1 MALFT
6 LGIDTANN
14 ETNNELREHD
24 GALISGADDTYII
37 GPPEIAFTCLQRH
50 KERVAKSGLELQL
63 TKTKAY
69 IHASHRNQEY
79 HLSRAGI
86 DEGHTIDMNGVKSY
100 GINVYGIPVGSDKYI
115 KAILEKQATRIEKS
129 IDTTKTK
136 MDPEQIIAPE
146 LPGRQC
152 CWALTLR
159 CIQHMGNYWTR
170 HIPPHLTAAFCT
182 RIDASVQTMV
192 IASTQL
198 DSTTLS
204 PFTVERMKLPIKCKG
219 MGLRSLYDRRHA
231 EYIGG
236 MIQGIPPLLNR
247 LSPTGLIITGRMNTP
262 QSLDG

>member
-1 MALFT
+1 
-6 LGIDTANN
+6 
-14 ETNNELREHD
+14 
-24 GALISGADDTYII
+24 
-37 GPPEIAFTCLQRH
+37 
-50 KERVAKSGLELQL
+50 
-63 TKTKAY
+63 
-69 IHASHRNQEY
+69 
-79 HLSRAGI
+79 
-86 DEGHTIDMNGVKSY
+86 
-100 GINVYGIPVGSDKYI
+100 
-115 KAILEKQATRIEKS
+115 
-129 IDTTKTK
+129 

-247 LSPTGLIITGRMNTP
+247 LSPTGLIITGRMNNP
-262 QSLDG
+262 